1 VAARASLAIVNGEEG
16 PSVCVCVARL
26 LLLCLLCSFSL
37 VAGTV
42 LDQLIQRVEDRY
54 NKAQTLAVSFEEDYS
69 LLGHTRPPEE
79 GTLTLR
85 KKGKMRWDYRRPAGK
100 LFLSDGKSAFLYT
113 SGDNRV
119 EKVPLKDTEDMRAPM
134 AFLLGRLDLKKEFS
148 NFGVRDGE
156 GGTWLTGS
164 AKSDRLPYKE
174 VEMLIGPEGQIR
186 KLKILGRDESLL
198 SFSFKDERVNLP
210 VDDRIFQFE
219 IPAGAEVVDAVE
231 FKSQE
236 K

>member
-1 VAARASLAIVNGEEG
+1 VASRASLAIVNGGEG
-16 PSVCVCVARL
+16 QSVCSCVARIL
-26 LLLCLLCSFSL
+26 FLCLLGSFCL
-37 VAGTV
+37 AAATGV
-42 LDQLIQRVEDRY
+42 DQLVQRVEDRY
-54 NKAQTLAVSFEEDYS
+54 NKAQTLAVNFEEEYS
-69 LLGHTRPPEE
+69 LLGHKRPPEE

-100 LFLSDGKSAFLYT
+100 VFLSDGKSAFLYT
-113 SGDNRV
+113 AGDNRV

-148 NFGVRDGE
+148 KFGVRDGE

-174 VEMLIGPEGQIR
+174 VEMLIGPEGEIR
-186 KLKILGRDESLL
+186 KLNVLGRDESLL
-198 SFSFKDERVNLP
+198 SFSFRDERVNPP